1 MAKTQKIKTEKVE
14 DVLEFA
20 EGFTYVKEN
29 EIWAIEYRPGDQFM
43 IVFAREQQFKVKPD
57 KLVIL
62 EGKDN
67 E

>member
-1 MAKTQKIKTEKVE
+1 MAKTQKIKTEKIE
-14 DVLEFA
+14 DVFEFA